1 MKNPIRKYTVGD
13 LYFFK
18 RWYNEEEGRKEAVKK
33 LVRSQQIEIIH
44 GGAVSPDESTCDADD
59 LIDNMI
65 AYRQWI
71 QEEFGIAPPKIA
83 WQLDIF
89 GHSAAHAQ
97 LIK

>member
-1 MKNPIRKYTVGD
+1 
-13 LYFFK
+13 
-18 RWYNEEEGRKEAVKK
+18 
-33 LVRSQQIEIIH
+33 
-44 GGAVSPDESTCDADD
+44 
-59 LIDNMI
+59 MI

-71 QEEFGIAPPKIA
+71 KEEFGIAPPKIA